1 MKRVVRRGVF
11 ETNSSSVH
19 SLTMCSDEEWKAWE
33 RGERLWY
40 EDKLITIDEFKDDI
54 RRWKHGDID
63 HMTED
68 EWKKLCDDCGAYTFE
83 SIDNYIER
91 CYYEWFDQTY
101 TTPKGEII
109 HAFGYYGHD

>member
-54 RRWKHGDID
+54 RRWKHDDID

-68 EWKKLCDDCGAYTFE
+68 EWKELCDDCGAYTFE

-101 TTPKGEII
+101 TTPKGEIV